1 MAATKC
7 AAPTLSQEQL
17 QIALS
22 GGIMSHVGSK
32 HIVCQLYAVCTHRY
46 GLKRATDPGKMS
58 YALESNAWEVSSSCC
73 AGCPAC
79 PVSM

>member
-32 HIVCQLYAVCTHRY
+32 HIVCQVMLCVPT
-46 GLKRATDPGKMS
+46 GM
-58 YALESNAWEVSSSCC
+58 V
-73 AGCPAC
+73 
-79 PVSM
+79 